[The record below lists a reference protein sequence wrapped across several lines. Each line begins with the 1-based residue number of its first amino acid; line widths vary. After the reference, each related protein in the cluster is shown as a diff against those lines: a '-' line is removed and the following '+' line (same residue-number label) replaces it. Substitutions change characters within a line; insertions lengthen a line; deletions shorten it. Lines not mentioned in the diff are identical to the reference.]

1 MEEAAH
7 AAEVQTRAAEVPA
20 RAAKA
25 SGGATVVASVVASA
39 PAEPL
44 RKRKRGFSTLR

>member
-7 AAEVQTRAAEVPA
+7 AAEVPA
-20 RAAKA
+20 RATEA
-25 SGGATVVASVVASA
+25 SGGATAAASVVASA
-39 PAEPL
+39 PTKPS